1 MIDYNKI
8 IQKYDTPLFIYDIDE
23 LQRRVNYLKSKFN
36 NNYNMVYAVKANT
49 FVIKEI
55 DSLVERFEICSPGE
69 YEICEKLKIDRN
81 KMVISGVNKDKHFI
95 DYLIS
100 NFDDILK
107 YTIESY
113 NQYVLLNELSTKY
126 KKKIHVLIRLSSGN
140 QFGVSEEDFIKII
153 QENNN
158 LIIDGIEYFS
168 GTQKHSLTII
178 EKELDHLNDFINEIE
193 NNYNF
198 KIEEVEYGPGLPV
211 FYFQGNEFNEDNY
224 LEELNKIIGKFGE
237 KVISLEIGRSMVAS
251 SGTYLTKVVDLKE
264 NKNGNFVILDGGIN
278 HLVYY
283 GQTMAMKIPY
293 YEVMPKRESEEITYN
308 LCGSLCTTNDY
319 LVKNIKLNKLMLN
332 DTFIFKNTGAYS
344 STEGIALFLSRD
356 LPKIILVKDG
366 KELLIRDSVKSSLI
380 NYPNYD
386 MEEVWKN

>member
-211 FYFQGNEFNEDNY
+211 FYFQGNEFDEDNY
-224 LEELNKIIGKFGE
+224 LDELNKIIGKFGE